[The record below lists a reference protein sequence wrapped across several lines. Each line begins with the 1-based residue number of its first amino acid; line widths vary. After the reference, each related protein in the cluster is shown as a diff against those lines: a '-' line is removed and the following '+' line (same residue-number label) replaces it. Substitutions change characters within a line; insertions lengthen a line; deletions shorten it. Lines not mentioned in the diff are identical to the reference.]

1 MILWIVYAYCFT
13 FSSMNFKLFKPFF
26 LLALLYWIWLFRGY
40 LGIYFTGEKESST
53 GFGFSTNCF
62 PPSVVVRPFYLQ
74 AYFKFARSP
83 PQVSFYFSFYFLNEQ
98 FIYLFILRSDTES
111 YLTTSSPICIRDS
124 ISQTTA
130 FRISERPTM
139 LSRWHTSQT
148 PDPNY
153 NRTSIR
159 RRRKAQ

>member
-1 MILWIVYAYCFT
+1 MT
-13 FSSMNFKLFKPFF
+13 FSRISRNSF
-26 LLALLYWIWLFRGY
+26 YGR
-40 LGIYFTGEKESST
+40 EESST

-83 PQVSFYFSFYFLNEQ
+83 PQVSFYFLIEQ
-98 FIYLFILRSDTES
+98 FIYLFILRSDTEN
-111 YLTTSSPICIRDS
+111 YLTTSSPIGIRDC

-130 FRISERPTM
+130 FRISERPTIINGVEVGC
-139 LSRWHTSQT
+139 LDDTRHKPQIQ
-148 PDPNY
+148 

-159 RRRKAQ
+159 REEKRLDINFINCEIS